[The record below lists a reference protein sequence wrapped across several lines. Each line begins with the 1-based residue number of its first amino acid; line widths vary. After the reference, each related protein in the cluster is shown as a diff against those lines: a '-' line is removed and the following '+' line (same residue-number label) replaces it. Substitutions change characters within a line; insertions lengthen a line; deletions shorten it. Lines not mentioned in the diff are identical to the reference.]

1 MRRLLPLPSREA
13 AGRELAAALAPHCE
27 EEGLLILALPRGGV
41 PVAFEIAQALRAEL
55 DLMLVRKLG
64 MPGDPELALGAIA
77 AGGFR
82 ALNPE
87 VLGWAQLDANAL
99 SRLEAVEAAELERR
113 AARYRRR
120 RPPPVLTGRTV
131 VLVDDGIA
139 TGATMRAA
147 VLAARSQ
154 APGRLLA
161 AAPVVSRHAQ
171 EALAAMVD
179 QLVCLA
185 TPEPFGAVAQFYLDF
200 PQISDEAVI
209 ALLARAWQGHASRVE
224 AEGTVTND
232 RTARSPLDSA
242 GGQ

>member
-1 MRRLLPLPSREA
+1 MRRMLPLHSREA

-64 MPGDPELALGAIA
+64 MPGDPELAVGAIA

-82 ALNPE
+82 ALNPA
-87 VLGWAQLDANAL
+87 VLERAQLDAADL

-120 RPPPVLTGRTV
+120 RPLPVLSGRTV

-161 AAPVVSRHAQ
+161 AAPVASRQAHA
-171 EALAAMVD
+171 ALAPMVE

-185 TPEPFGAVAQFYLDF
+185 SPEPFGAVAQFYVDF
-200 PQISDEAVI
+200 PQISDEVVI
-209 ALLARAWQGHASRVE
+209 ALLARAWHGHASRIE
-224 AEGTVTND
+224 AEGPKTNE
-232 RTARSPLDSA
+232 RTARSPRDSA
-242 GGQ
+242 GEH